1 MSFQVPDAV
10 GPEPAGYNEQQACAA
25 RATRLSTRWHTTRT
39 AQRKGAPTAATLPPA
54 PPTTSGIGTDT
65 ISCMIGIDNG
75 STISTTKLLQRLLSP
90 TLNHRQREE
99 DEFDLA
105 RMTFDRS
112 CAHTGEAKGA

>member
-1 MSFQVPDAV
+1 
-10 GPEPAGYNEQQACAA
+10 
-25 RATRLSTRWHTTRT
+25 
-39 AQRKGAPTAATLPPA
+39 
-54 PPTTSGIGTDT
+54 
-65 ISCMIGIDNG
+65 MIGIDNG